1 MESVVGRAGPSRLH
15 GVRLG
20 RTRVSVGK
28 EVMGQVPD
36 LRLLG
41 FGERQLNNLLG
52 TDTRKVEQALARMT
66 A

>member
-20 RTRVSVGK
+20 RTRVSVM
-28 EVMGQVPD
+28 MGQVPD

>member
-1 MESVVGRAGPSRLH
+1 VAGLPSAGPRACMACGL
-15 GVRLG
+15 
-20 RTRVSVGK
+20 VGLAAQSG
-28 EVMGQVPD
+28 GQVPD

>member
-1 MESVVGRAGPSRLH
+1 MAGLPSAGLCSRLH
-15 GVRLG
+15 GARAAWLDSRL
-20 RTRVSVGK
+20 SL
-28 EVMGQVPD
+28 MGQVPD